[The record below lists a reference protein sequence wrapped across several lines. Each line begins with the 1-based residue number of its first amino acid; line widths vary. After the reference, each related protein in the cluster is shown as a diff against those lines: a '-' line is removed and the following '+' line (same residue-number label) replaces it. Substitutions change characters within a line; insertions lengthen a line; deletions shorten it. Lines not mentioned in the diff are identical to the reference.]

1 MDRRRPDR
9 PAEPPKS
16 QLNPPFCKII
26 SGLGGR
32 DLQRIHRLSA
42 LYRLAGADWLD
53 VAADPAV
60 VKAAVQGRAWAEQQ
74 PSCPSQ
80 PMKIMVS
87 VGLAGDPHVG
97 AALIDAAVCA
107 TCSGCVLG
115 ELKACVD
122 RPLPTRAPECP
133 SCQRCAPACPLGAI
147 RMATALVDGES
158 LQSCMDAG
166 AQAIE
171 LHVAGAQP
179 GALTQGLAQV
189 GRVLTGDHWLSVSVG
204 AHRQTPSEIADVF
217 YEVRALSRP
226 HCLLQVEGT
235 PMSGGLGGGDDRSL
249 ELVKEVMHLAPDAAV
264 QIAGGT
270 DLGTAQRCHAAQLL
284 VVGIAFGTFARLQV
298 AAALDVAGE
307 GMRIDPEIL
316 QQSIENARQLV
327 HSVRS
332 PEQWSF

>member
-1 MDRRRPDR
+1 MIDSIFP
-9 PAEPPKS
+9 S
-16 QLNPPFCKII
+16 
-26 SGLGGR
+26 
-32 DLQRIHRLSA
+32 DLS
-42 LYRLAGADWLD
+42 
-53 VAADPAV
+53 PNSV
-60 VKAAVQGRAWAEQQ
+60 VGVRT
-74 PSCPSQ
+74 
-80 PMKIMVS
+80 
-87 VGLAGDPHVG
+87 GLANFTVRER
-97 AALIDAAVCA
+97 
-107 TCSGCVLG
+107 SGIL
-115 ELKACVD
+115 D
-122 RPLPTRAPECP
+122 
-133 SCQRCAPACPLGAI
+133 
-147 RMATALVDGES
+147 
-158 LQSCMDAG
+158 DAG
-166 AQAIE
+166 DKISRSGKRVLANQKYRQ
-171 LHVAGAQP
+171 AQP

-298 AAALDVAGE
+298 AAALDAAGE